1 MDMLDQHEGDCAV
14 RLARQAIARAL
25 AGDAGAP
32 PPLPDSF
39 REKRGVFV
47 TLTESG
53 ELRGCIGIPY
63 PVKPL
68 DEAIR
73 EAAVSAATGDPRFPP
88 LGRGEL
94 SRIRVEVTVLTPPEP
109 LTCPPEDRPH
119 HITPGRHG
127 LIVSGPMG
135 AGLLLPQ
142 VAEEYGWDARE
153 FLDHTC
159 MKAGM
164 RPGCWEDGRVEVSI
178 FEGEIFGEAQDSS

>member
-1 MDMLDQHEGDCAV
+1 MDMLDTKEGEYAV
-14 RLARQAIARAL
+14 RLARQAIERATGGEPETL
-25 AGDAGAP
+25 P
-32 PPLPDSF
+32 PTPESF

-47 TLTESG
+47 TLTEAG

-68 DEAIR
+68 CDAIQ

-88 LGRGEL
+88 VGRGEL
-94 SRIRVEVTVLTPPEP
+94 FRIRVEVTVLTVPEP
-109 LTCPPEDRPH
+109 LSCPPAERPRH
-119 HITPGRHG
+119 LTPGRHG

-164 RPGCWEDGRVEVSI
+164 RPGCWEDREVDVSI
-178 FEGEIFGEAQDSS
+178 FEGQIFGEAEETA